1 MTCWVPEAVT
11 VAVTVE
17 ADGDAV
23 DSWVVDDE
31 RDDEEELVGGD
42 GVDEG
47 RGDGVDEGRGEV
59 EEVEAVLFP
68 VAAA

>member
-47 RGDGVDEGRGEV
+47 RGED

>member
-17 ADGDAV
+17 ADGDAI
-23 DSWVVDDE
+23 DSWVVDDDE
-31 RDDEEELVGGD
+31 RDDEEELVG
-42 GVDEG
+42 
-47 RGDGVDEGRGEV
+47 GDGVDEGRGEV

>member
-17 ADGDAV
+17 ADGDAI
-23 DSWVVDDE
+23 DSWVVDDDE

-47 RGDGVDEGRGEV
+47 RGED

>member
-17 ADGDAV
+17 ADGDAI
-23 DSWVVDDE
+23 DSWVVDDDE

-47 RGDGVDEGRGEV
+47 RGED

-68 VAAA
+68 EAAA

>member
-23 DSWVVDDE
+23 DSWVVDDDE

-47 RGDGVDEGRGEV
+47 RGED

>member
-1 MTCWVPEAVT
+1 M
-11 VAVTVE
+11 TVE

-23 DSWVVDDE
+23 DSWVVDDDE

-47 RGDGVDEGRGEV
+47 RGED